1 MNMKDLR
8 FSKMKMLMI
17 AVFAF
22 AAFFIVS
29 PASSEAGSDKN
40 LGDIL
45 LYEGKEHPHVSELQG
60 LLTEKGFLNDNFTEG
75 VYDSPTRKAVAEF
88 QKSADILVDGITG
101 PQTAGALKVLR
112 AGDEGEAVAELQKRL
127 HNLGYYPANLD
138 GIFGPVTEKSVR
150 QFQKDEGIIAD
161 GIAGPQTF
169 GALYSTGKSA
179 AVSAVNNTAEVNSDG
194 FSGTASAEESKD
206 SKNSSES
213 PDNGNKSAK
222 SDGET
227 KESQPK
233 NNTADEA
240 DENTSD
246 SPESDDTVKSSASS
260 TSEQQKSSDSEKQ
273 EEINEEQSNQS
284 EEKTET
290 ASRGQSSGQGRV
302 LTMEATAYTAYCNGC
317 SGITATG
324 IDLRNNPGKKVV
336 AVDPNIIPLGTMVE
350 VEGYGTAIAGDTG
363 GAIKGNKIDLF
374 MPNRDD
380 ALKFGRRNV
389 QVTILE

>member
-45 LYEGKEHPHVSELQG
+45 LYEGKEHPHVSELQE
-60 LLTEKGFLNDNFTEG
+60 LLTEKGFLKDNFTDG
-75 VYDSPTRKAVAEF
+75 VYDSPTRKAVTEF
-88 QKSADILVDGITG
+88 QKSADILVDGVTG

-112 AGDEGEAVAELQKRL
+112 IGDEGEAVAELQKRL

-138 GIFGPVTEKSVR
+138 GIFGPVTERSVR
-150 QFQKDEGIIAD
+150 QFQKDEGILAD

-179 AVSAVNNTAEVNSDG
+179 AVSAAHNTSEVNSDG
-194 FSGTASAEESKD
+194 SAEIASSEEKNE
-206 SKNSSES
+206 SKNSSETS
-213 PDNGNKSAK
+213 DNGNKSVK
-222 SDGET
+222 NDGKT
-227 KESQPK
+227 NESQTK
-233 NNTADEA
+233 NNPANKAD

-246 SPESDDTVKSSASS
+246 TSETDDSEKSSASS
-260 TSEQQKSSDSEKQ
+260 TSEQQKSSDSAKQ
-273 EEINEEQSNQS
+273 EETDEEQS
-284 EEKTET
+284 EEKTEA

-389 QVTILE
+389 KVTILE